1 MHPKLHACFRST
13 GHLAQDRLVSLSFK
27 FAGPCAQGVLDPV
40 IVPCPMSLGCAV
52 LFVLIKDYAF
62 LRASAHESV
71 PLAGYSPATRRLPAG
86 FPLWVATSPDASGLA
101 RG

>member
-1 MHPKLHACFRST
+1 MRRTKE
-13 GHLAQDRLVSLSFK
+13 

-40 IVPCPMSLGCAV
+40 IVPRPMSMGRPG

-71 PLAGYSPATRRLPAG
+71 LPAG
-86 FPLWVATSPDASGLA
+86 YLPDTRRIPAGYLPLLVVGRTLA
-101 RG
+101 KR